1 MVYIIMDRIYKYN
14 SDASYKPNGGTYLQL
29 ITAKDLYIQ
38 NITVAEHDK
47 HSESFQIKFPNV
59 FTNYPLGAVRVE
71 DQKFKDWDHYKFT
84 IWQSQLNFAVFCASS
99 ACGVSFKHLNAKEPM
114 IRSIYRFHVYYHIR
128 RILKILEIPL
138 PYENSFNQYNNPYN
152 HEKFIGICS
161 EYGVSNDLTKWR
173 NQKYFSTWQS
183 RAWETGKPGMSYI
196 NENSFSRWIIE
207 KSDGLTT
214 LGIQKLSESVR
225 DYAYLILTSQT
236 STRGPIVGHEARNLD
251 AQRTFLNTFENIV
264 NRRVNIPEDIRR
276 FQKTLQY
283 ARSKVDY
290 AIGEFIYMLPS
301 DMNLRIGNIRNYN
314 NKILISSP
322 SFKIG
327 TNIKVNID
335 GEKDKPDVKSKEV
348 EMIKTE
354 PDVKPKVITKPNIKL
369 NEKHKQDVKPVIKPN
384 KEHKQDVKHNRPDIK
399 KNISKPDTNKI
410 TYEEEKVALILGTTA
425 VFTVLWMFK

>member
-1 MVYIIMDRIYKYN
+1 MDRIYRYN
-14 SDASYKPNGGTYLQL
+14 SDASYKLNGGTYLQQ
-29 ITAKDLYIQ
+29 IGSKDLYIQ
-38 NITVAEHDK
+38 NITVSEHDK
-47 HSESFQIKFPNV
+47 HSESFQIKFPNL
-59 FTNYPLGAVRVE
+59 FTNYLLGAVRVE

-99 ACGVSFKHLNAKEPM
+99 ACGVSVEHLNAKEPM

-138 PYENSFNQYNNPYN
+138 PYENSFNQFNNPYN
-152 HEKFIGICS
+152 HEKYIHICS

-183 RAWETGKPGMSYI
+183 RAWETGKAGMSYL
-196 NENSFSRWIIE
+196 NENSWSRWIIE

-214 LGIQKLSESVR
+214 LGLQKISETVR

-236 STRGPIVGHEARNLD
+236 STRGQIIGHEARNLD
-251 AQRTFLNTFENIV
+251 AQRVFLNTFEDV
-264 NRRVNIPEDIRR
+264 VARRVSIPEDIRR

-290 AIGEFIYMLPS
+290 VVAEYVYMLPS
-301 DMNLRIGNIRNYN
+301 DMNLKIGGNIRGFN
-314 NKILISSP
+314 NKILVSSP
-322 SFKIG
+322 SFNIG
-327 TNIKVNID
+327 TNLKVNLD
-335 GEKDKPDVKSKEV
+335 DDDTKDKLDVKHK
-348 EMIKTE
+348 
-354 PDVKPKVITKPNIKL
+354 PDIKPNKGD
-369 NEKHKQDVKPVIKPN
+369 KQDVKPVIKPN
-384 KEHKQDVKHNRPDIK
+384 KEHKQDVKPNRPDIK
-399 KNISKPDTNKI
+399 QNIKISRSKPDTNKI

>member
-1 MVYIIMDRIYKYN
+1 MDRIYKYN
-14 SDASYKPNGGTYLQL
+14 PDTSYKPNGGIYLQL

-38 NITVAEHDK
+38 NITVAEHDG
-47 HSESFQIKFPNV
+47 HSDSFQIKFPNV
-59 FTNYPLGAVRVE
+59 FMNYPLGAVRVK
-71 DQKFKDWDHYKFT
+71 DQRFKDWDHYKFT
-84 IWQSQLNFAVFCASS
+84 IWQSQLNFAVFCVSS
-99 ACGVSFKHLNAKEPM
+99 ACGVSVEHLNAKEPM

-138 PYENSFNQYNNPYN
+138 PYENSFNKYNNPYN

-183 RAWETGKPGMSYI
+183 RAWETGKPGMSYK

-214 LGIQKLSESVR
+214 LGLQKISKSVR

-236 STRGPIVGHEARNLD
+236 STRGQIVGIESRNLD

-290 AIGEFIYMLPS
+290 VIGEFTYMLPS
-301 DMNLRIGNIRNYN
+301 DMNLWIECY
-314 NKILISSP
+314 
-322 SFKIG
+322 
-327 TNIKVNID
+327 
-335 GEKDKPDVKSKEV
+335 
-348 EMIKTE
+348 
-354 PDVKPKVITKPNIKL
+354 KL
-369 NEKHKQDVKPVIKPN
+369 Q
-384 KEHKQDVKHNRPDIK
+384 
-399 KNISKPDTNKI
+399 
-410 TYEEEKVALILGTTA
+410 
-425 VFTVLWMFK
+425 

>member
-1 MVYIIMDRIYKYN
+1 MDRIYKYN
-14 SDASYKPNGGTYLQL
+14 PNVSYKPNGGTYLQL
-29 ITAKDLYIQ
+29 ITAEDLYIQ
-38 NITVAEHDK
+38 NITVAEHNGHQPTVID
-47 HSESFQIKFPNV
+47 SFQVKFPNV
-59 FTNYPLGAVRVE
+59 FMNYPLGAVRVE
-71 DQKFKDWDHYKFT
+71 DQRFKDWDHYKFT
-84 IWQSQLNFAVFCASS
+84 LWQSQLNFVVFCASS
-99 ACGVSFKHLNAKEPM
+99 ACGVSVEHLNAKEPM

-138 PYENSFNQYNNPYN
+138 PYGNSFNQYNNPYN

-214 LGIQKLSESVR
+214 LGLQKLSESVR

-236 STRGPIVGHEARNLD
+236 STRGQIVGLEVRNLD
-251 AQRTFLNTFENIV
+251 AQFTFLNTFENIV

-290 AIGEFIYMLPS
+290 AIGEFVYMLLS
-301 DMNLRIGNIRNYN
+301 DMNLRIGNVRNYN

-327 TNIKVNID
+327 TNVKVNI
-335 GEKDKPDVKSKEV
+335 DVKSKEV
-348 EMIKTE
+348 DNQRLMVKTE
-354 PDVKPKVITKPNIKL
+354 PDVKPKVITKPNIK
-369 NEKHKQDVKPVIKPN
+369 PN
-384 KEHKQDVKHNRPDIK
+384 KEHKQDVKP
-399 KNISKPDTNKI
+399 NIIFDRESNQDVKKPDTNEI
-410 TYEEEKVALILGTTA
+410 TYEEEKVALLLGITSI
-425 VFTVLWMFK
+425 FTVLWMFK

>member
-1 MVYIIMDRIYKYN
+1 MDRIYKYN

-38 NITVAEHDK
+38 NITVAEHDG
-47 HSESFQIKFPNV
+47 HSDSFQVKFPNV

-99 ACGVSFKHLNAKEPM
+99 ACGVSVEHLNAKQPM

-138 PYENSFNQYNNPYN
+138 PYENSFNQYSNPYN
-152 HEKFIGICS
+152 HEKFTGICS
-161 EYGVSNDLTKWR
+161 EYGVSNNLTKWR

-183 RAWETGKPGMSYI
+183 RAWETNKPGMSYI

-214 LGIQKLSESVR
+214 LGLQKISESVR

-236 STRGPIVGHEARNLD
+236 STRGTIVGHEARNLD

-264 NRRVNIPEDIRR
+264 NRRVNIPEDMRR

-290 AIGEFIYMLPS
+290 AIGEFVYMLPS
-301 DMNLRIGNIRNYN
+301 DMNLRIGNVRNYN
-314 NKILISSP
+314 NKIMVSKPGFSLGS
-322 SFKIG
+322 
-327 TNIKVNID
+327 NLKVNLD
-335 GEKDKPDVKSKEV
+335 DDDTKVAKTDKLDVKHKPD
-348 EMIKTE
+348 I
-354 PDVKPKVITKPNIKL
+354 KPNKGD
-369 NEKHKQDVKPVIKPN
+369 KQDVKPVIKPN
-384 KEHKQDVKHNRPDIK
+384 KEHKQDVKPNRPNIK
-399 KNISKPDTNKI
+399 QNIEISRSKPDTNEI
-410 TYEEEKVALILGTTA
+410 TYEEEKVALVLGTTA
-425 VFTVLWMFK
+425 IFTVWWMFK

>member
-1 MVYIIMDRIYKYN
+1 MVYNIMDRIYKYN

-47 HSESFQIKFPNV
+47 HSKSFQIKFPNV

-71 DQKFKDWDHYKFT
+71 DQKFKDWDHYKLT

-99 ACGVSFKHLNAKEPM
+99 ACGVSVEHLNAKEPM

-138 PYENSFNQYNNPYN
+138 PYENSFNQYNNSYN

-183 RAWETGKPGMSYI
+183 KGWETGRPSMSYI

-236 STRGPIVGHEARNLD
+236 STRAQIIGHEARNLD
-251 AQRTFLNTFENIV
+251 AQRTFLNTFKNIV

-301 DMNLRIGNIRNYN
+301 DMNLRIGNVRNYN

-327 TNIKVNID
+327 TNLKVNL
-335 GEKDKPDVKSKEV
+335 DVKSKEV
-348 EMIKTE
+348 EMVKTE
-354 PDVKPKVITKPNIKL
+354 PDVKPKVITKPNIK
-369 NEKHKQDVKPVIKPN
+369 PN
-384 KEHKQDVKHNRPDIK
+384 KEHKQDVKPNIK
-399 KNISKPDTNKI
+399 FDRESNQDVKKPDTNET
-410 TYEEEKVALILGTTA
+410 TYEEEKVALILGITS
-425 VFTVLWMFK
+425 VFTVWWMFK

>member
-1 MVYIIMDRIYKYN
+1 MNRIYRYN
-14 SDASYKPNGGTYLQL
+14 PNASYKPNGGTYLQ
-29 ITAKDLYIQ
+29 IMSAKDPDLYIQ
-38 NITVAEHDK
+38 NITVVEHEG
-47 HSESFQIKFPNV
+47 HSDSFQVKFPNI
-59 FTNYPLGAVRVE
+59 FMNYPLGAMRVE
-71 DQKFKDWDHYKFT
+71 DQRFKDWDHYKFT
-84 IWQSQLNFAVFCASS
+84 IWQSQLNFVVFCASS
-99 ACGVSFKHLNAKEPM
+99 ACGVSVEHLNTKEPM
-114 IRSIYRFHVYYHIR
+114 IRSIYQFYVYYHIR

-138 PYENSFNQYNNPYN
+138 PYDNSFNQYNNPYN

-207 KSDGLTT
+207 KSDGLTM
-214 LGIQKLSESVR
+214 LGLQKLSETVQ

-236 STRGPIVGHEARNLD
+236 SMRGPIVGHEAQNLD
-251 AQRTFLNTFENIV
+251 AQRKFLNTFENII
-264 NRRVNIPEDIRR
+264 NRRVNIPEGIQR

-290 AIGEFIYMLPS
+290 VISEFIYMLPS
-301 DMNLRIGNIRNYN
+301 DMNLRIGNVRNYN

-327 TNIKVNID
+327 TNLKINLDVKPKEV
-335 GEKDKPDVKSKEV
+335 EMVKTKPDVKQK
-348 EMIKTE
+348 KE
-354 PDVKPKVITKPNIKL
+354 PDVKSNKDVKPNIKL
-369 NEKHKQDVKPVIKPN
+369 RHDVKMI
-384 KEHKQDVKHNRPDIK
+384 RT
-399 KNISKPDTNKI
+399 KPDTNKV

-425 VFTVLWMFK
+425 VFTVWWMFK

>member
-1 MVYIIMDRIYKYN
+1 MWAKFQNDRQ
-14 SDASYKPNGGTYLQL
+14 SYLHPLESSTFQGSAFWTLALSYLS
-29 ITAKDLYIQ
+29 IQ
-38 NITVAEHDK
+38 NITVAEHNSG
-47 HSESFQIKFPNV
+47 HSDSFQVKFPNV

-71 DQKFKDWDHYKFT
+71 DQRFKDWDNYKFT
-84 IWQSQLNFAVFCASS
+84 IWQLQLNFVVFCVSS
-99 ACGVSFKHLNAKEPM
+99 ACGVSVEHLNAKEPM

-128 RILKILEIPL
+128 RILKILKIPL
-138 PYENSFNQYNNPYN
+138 PYQNTFNQYNNPYN

-173 NQKYFSTWQS
+173 NQKYFSMWQS

-214 LGIQKLSESVR
+214 LGLQKLSESVR

-251 AQRTFLNTFENIV
+251 AQCTFLNTFENIV
-264 NRRVNIPEDIRR
+264 NRRVDIPEDIRR

-290 AIGEFIYMLPS
+290 VIGKFIYMLPS
-301 DMNLRIGNIRNYN
+301 NMNLRIGNVRNYN

-322 SFKIG
+322 IFKIG
-327 TNIKVNID
+327 TNLKINLDVKPKEVEMVKTESD
-335 GEKDKPDVKSKEV
+335 VKPKDEGIMKTKPDVKQK
-348 EMIKTE
+348 KE
-354 PDVKPKVITKPNIKL
+354 PDVKS
-369 NEKHKQDVKPVIKPN
+369 N
-384 KEHKQDVKHNRPDIK
+384 KEHKQDVKHNIELKHDVKMIRT
-399 KNISKPDTNKI
+399 KPDTNKI
-410 TYEEEKVALILGTTA
+410 TYEEEKVALILRTTA
-425 VFTVLWMFK
+425 VFTVWWMLK

>member
-1 MVYIIMDRIYKYN
+1 MAENDGH
-14 SDASYKPNGGTYLQL
+14 SD
-29 ITAKDLYIQ
+29 
-38 NITVAEHDK
+38 
-47 HSESFQIKFPNV
+47 SFQVKFPNV

-71 DQKFKDWDHYKFT
+71 DQKFKDWDHYKFN
-84 IWQSQLNFAVFCASS
+84 IWQSQLNFVVFCASS
-99 ACGVSFKHLNAKEPM
+99 ACGVSVEHLNAKEPM
-114 IRSIYRFHVYYHIR
+114 IRSIYHFHVYYHIR

-161 EYGVSNDLTKWR
+161 VYGVSNDLTKWR
-173 NQKYFSTWQS
+173 NQEYFSTWQS

-196 NENSFSRWIIE
+196 YENSFSRWIIE
-207 KSDGLTT
+207 KLDGLTT
-214 LGIQKLSESVR
+214 LGLQKISESVR
-225 DYAYLILTSQT
+225 DYAYLLLTSQT
-236 STRGPIVGHEARNLD
+236 STRGQIVGIESRNLD
-251 AQRTFLNTFENIV
+251 AQRTFLNSFENIV

-290 AIGEFIYMLPS
+290 VIGEFIYMLPS
-301 DMNLRIGNIRNYN
+301 NMNLRIGNIRNYN

-327 TNIKVNID
+327 TNVKINID

-348 EMIKTE
+348 EMVKSE
-354 PDVKPKVITKPNIKL
+354 PDVKSKVKTKP
-369 NEKHKQDVKPVIKPN
+369 DVKSN
-384 KEHKQDVKHNRPDIK
+384 KEHKQDVKPNIELKHNVMMIRT
-399 KNISKPDTNKI
+399 KPDTNKI

-425 VFTVLWMFK
+425 VFTVWWMFK

>member
-1 MVYIIMDRIYKYN
+1 MDRIYKYN

-38 NITVAEHDK
+38 NVTVAEHDG
-47 HSESFQIKFPNV
+47 HSDSFQVKFPNV

-99 ACGVSFKHLNAKEPM
+99 ACGISVEHLNAKEPM

-138 PYENSFNQYNNPYN
+138 PYENSFNQYSNPYN

-207 KSDGLTT
+207 KSEGLTT

-236 STRGPIVGHEARNLD
+236 STRGPIVGYEARNLD

-327 TNIKVNID
+327 TNVKVNID
-335 GEKDKPDVKSKEV
+335 GDDTKVAKTDKPD
-348 EMIKTE
+348 IK
-354 PDVKPKVITKPNIKL
+354 PNKGDKQDVKPVIKPNK
-369 NEKHKQDVKPVIKPN
+369 EHKQDVKPVIKPN
-384 KEHKQDVKHNRPDIK
+384 KEHKQDVKPNRPDIK
-399 KNISKPDTNKI
+399 QNIETDTNKI
-410 TYEEEKVALILGTTA
+410 TYEEEKVALILGSTA
-425 VFTVLWMFK
+425 IFTVWWMFK

>member
-1 MVYIIMDRIYKYN
+1 MDRIYKYN
-14 SDASYKPNGGTYLQL
+14 PNVSYEPNGGRYLQL
-29 ITAKDLYIQ
+29 ITAEDLYIQ
-38 NITVAEHDK
+38 NVTVAEHDGG
-47 HSESFQIKFPNV
+47 HSDSFQVKFPNV

-84 IWQSQLNFAVFCASS
+84 IWQSQLNFVVFCASS
-99 ACGVSFKHLNAKEPM
+99 ACGVSVEHLNAKEPM

-183 RAWETGKPGMSYI
+183 RAWETNKPGMSYI
-196 NENSFSRWIIE
+196 NENSWSRWIIE

-214 LGIQKLSESVR
+214 LGIQKISESVR

-301 DMNLRIGNIRNYN
+301 DMNLRIGNVRNYN

-327 TNIKVNID
+327 TNLKVNL
-335 GEKDKPDVKSKEV
+335 DVKSKEV
-348 EMIKTE
+348 KTE
-354 PDVKPKVITKPNIKL
+354 PDVKPKVITKP
-369 NEKHKQDVKPVIKPN
+369 DVEPN
-384 KEHKQDVKHNRPDIK
+384 KEHKQDVKPNIK
-399 KNISKPDTNKI
+399 FDRESNQDVKKPDTI
-410 TYEEEKVALILGTTA
+410 TYEEEKVTLVLVITSI
-425 VFTVLWMFK
+425 FTVGWMFK

>member
-1 MVYIIMDRIYKYN
+1 MDRMYKYHPYT
-14 SDASYKPNGGTYLQL
+14 SYKPNGGRYLQL

-38 NITVAEHDK
+38 NVTVAENDGG
-47 HSESFQIKFPNV
+47 HSDSFQVKFPNV

-99 ACGVSFKHLNAKEPM
+99 ACGVSVEHLNAKEPM

-138 PYENSFNQYNNPYN
+138 PYENSFNQYNNLYN

-207 KSDGLTT
+207 KSEGLTT

-264 NRRVNIPEDIRR
+264 NRRFNIPEDIRR

-290 AIGEFIYMLPS
+290 AIGEFVYMIPS
-301 DMNLRIGNIRNYN
+301 DMNLRIGNVRNYN

-327 TNIKVNID
+327 TNVKINLDDDDTKVAKTD
-335 GEKDKPDVKSKEV
+335 KLDVKDKPD
-348 EMIKTE
+348 I
-354 PDVKPKVITKPNIKL
+354 KPNKGD
-369 NEKHKQDVKPVIKPN
+369 KQDFKPVIKPN
-384 KEHKQDVKHNRPDIK
+384 KEHKQDVKPNRPDIK
-399 KNISKPDTNKI
+399 QNIEILRSKPD
-410 TYEEEKVALILGTTA
+410 TYEEEKAALVLGTTA
-425 VFTVLWMFK
+425 VFTVWWMFK

>member
-1 MVYIIMDRIYKYN
+1 M
-14 SDASYKPNGGTYLQL
+14 
-29 ITAKDLYIQ
+29 
-38 NITVAEHDK
+38 
-47 HSESFQIKFPNV
+47 
-59 FTNYPLGAVRVE
+59 RVE
-71 DQKFKDWDHYKFT
+71 DQKYKDWDHYKFT
-84 IWQSQLNFAVFCASS
+84 VWQSQLNFAVFCASS
-99 ACGVSFKHLNAKEPM
+99 ACGVSVEHLNAKEPM

-161 EYGVSNDLTKWR
+161 EYVVSSDLKKWR
-173 NQKYFSTWQS
+173 CQKYFSTWQS

-196 NENSFSRWIIE
+196 NENSWSRWIIE

-264 NRRVNIPEDIRR
+264 NRRVNIPEDIQR

-301 DMNLRIGNIRNYN
+301 DMNLRIGNVRNYN

-335 GEKDKPDVKSKEV
+335 GEKDKPDA
-348 EMIKTE
+348 
-354 PDVKPKVITKPNIKL
+354 KPKVITKPNIKL

-384 KEHKQDVKHNRPDIK
+384 KEHKQDVKPNRPDIK
-399 KNISKPDTNKI
+399 QNRSKPDTNKI

>member
-1 MVYIIMDRIYKYN
+1 MDRIYKYN
-14 SDASYKPNGGTYLQL
+14 PNVSYKPNGGIYLQL

-38 NITVAEHDK
+38 NITVAEHDG
-47 HSESFQIKFPNV
+47 HSDSFQVKFPKV

-71 DQKFKDWDHYKFT
+71 DQRFKDWDHYKFT
-84 IWQSQLNFAVFCASS
+84 IWQSQLNFAVFCTSS
-99 ACGVSFKHLNAKEPM
+99 ACSVSVEHLNAKEPM
-114 IRSIYRFHVYYHIR
+114 IRSIYRFHIYYHIR

-161 EYGVSNDLTKWR
+161 EYAVSNDLTKWR

-214 LGIQKLSESVR
+214 LGLQKLSETVR
-225 DYAYLILTSQT
+225 DYTYLILTSQT
-236 STRGPIVGHEARNLD
+236 SMRGPIVGHEARNLD
-251 AQRTFLNTFENIV
+251 AQQTFLNTFENIV

-276 FQKTLQY
+276 FQKALQY

-290 AIGEFIYMLPS
+290 VIGEFIYMLPS
-301 DMNLRIGNIRNYN
+301 DMNLRIGKVKNYN

-327 TNIKVNID
+327 TNLKINLLSSENRRLND
-335 GEKDKPDVKSKEV
+335 DVKSKEV
-348 EMIKTE
+348 EMVKTE
-354 PDVKPKVITKPNIKL
+354 PDVKPKVITKPNI
-369 NEKHKQDVKPVIKPN
+369 EPN
-384 KEHKQDVKHNRPDIK
+384 KEHKQDVKPNIK
-399 KNISKPDTNKI
+399 FDRESNQDVKKPDTNKI

-425 VFTVLWMFK
+425 VFTVWWMFK

>member
-1 MVYIIMDRIYKYN
+1 MDRIYKYN
-14 SDASYKPNGGTYLQL
+14 PNVSYKPNGGTYLQL

-38 NITVAEHDK
+38 NITVAEHNG
-47 HSESFQIKFPNV
+47 HSNSFQVKLPNV

-71 DQKFKDWDHYKFT
+71 DQRFKDWDHYKFT
-84 IWQSQLNFAVFCASS
+84 IWQSQLNFVVFCAGS
-99 ACGVSFKHLNAKEPM
+99 ACGVSVEHLNAKEPM

-128 RILKILEIPL
+128 GILKILEISL
-138 PYENSFNQYNNPYN
+138 TYENSFNQYSNLYK

-173 NQKYFSTWQS
+173 NRKYFSTWQS

-196 NENSFSRWIIE
+196 NDNSFSRWIIE
-207 KSDGLTT
+207 KSDGLSM
-214 LGIQKLSESVR
+214 LGLQKLSEIVQ
-225 DYAYLILTSQT
+225 DYIYLILTSQT
-236 STRGPIVGHEARNLD
+236 STRGPIISHEARNLN

-290 AIGEFIYMLPS
+290 VIGEFMYMLLS
-301 DMNLRIGNIRNYN
+301 NMNLRILKVKNYN

-322 SFKIG
+322 NFKIG
-327 TNIKVNID
+327 TNLRINLD
-335 GEKDKPDVKSKEV
+335 GENDKPNGKSKEV
-348 EMIKTE
+348 EMVKSE
-354 PDVKPKVITKPNIKL
+354 PDVKSNIDVKPNIEL
-369 NEKHKQDVKPVIKPN
+369 KHDVKMI
-384 KEHKQDVKHNRPDIK
+384 RT
-399 KNISKPDTNKI
+399 KPDTNKI